1 MKVAR
6 PAVAVFS
13 LLFPSEAQ
21 PQAGLFIRERMFRIA
36 NRCRVVVVSPRPWFP
51 FQGLIR
57 RFRPHFRPP
66 APRFEEQ
73 EGVEIHRPR
82 FLSVPGVF
90 KTLDGLLLA
99 LGSYGTFRRLK
110 KEGRVQV
117 IDAHFA
123 YPDGFAAGLIGRR
136 LGLPVCVTL
145 RGTEVRFVRNIALSR
160 QVRRAL
166 QRAARVF
173 SVSQSL
179 ADLAVGL
186 GIPGEKITVVPNGVD
201 VEVFHP
207 LDRNMARRDL
217 NLPLDARILV
227 SVGAL
232 VERKGFHRVIELL
245 PRLKERFPQICYL
258 IVGGPSPE
266 GDWSTRLHEL
276 AARLGVADCVRF
288 TGPLPPAM
296 LKVPLSA
303 GDVFVL
309 CTRNEGWANV
319 FLEAMACGL
328 PVVTTDVG
336 GNREVICRPELG
348 TIVPFGDSEGLF
360 QALSD
365 ALIRRWDRG
374 ALLGYA
380 AANDWNERVERLE
393 TAFTQIVN
401 FPGSGWERRSALAS
415 GKRQ

>member
-1 MKVAR
+1 MKVVR

-21 PQAGLFIRERMFRIA
+21 PQAGLFIRERMFRMA
-36 NRCRVVVVSPRPWFP
+36 TRCRVVIVSPLPWFP

-73 EGVEIHRPR
+73 EGIEIHRPR

-99 LGSYGTFRRLK
+99 LGSYATFRRLK
-110 KEGRVQV
+110 QRDRVQV

-123 YPDGFAAGLIGRR
+123 YPDGFAAALIGRW

-145 RGTEVRFVRNIALSR
+145 RGTEVRFARNIAFSR
-160 QVRRAL
+160 RIRRAL
-166 QRAARVF
+166 QCATRVF

-186 GIPGEKITVVPNGVD
+186 GISSDKITVVPNGVD
-201 VEVFHP
+201 LEVFHP
-207 LDRNMARRDL
+207 VDRNTARRDL
-217 NLPLDARILV
+217 DLPLDARILV

-245 PRLKERFPQICYL
+245 PRLRERFPQICYL

-266 GDWSTRLHEL
+266 GDWSARLHAL
-276 AARLGVADCVRF
+276 IARLGVADCVRF

-296 LKVPLSA
+296 LKGPLSA

-309 CTRNEGWANV
+309 STRNEGWANV

-336 GNREVICRPELG
+336 GNREVVCRPELG
-348 TIVPFGDSEGLF
+348 TIVPFGDSESLF

-374 ALLGYA
+374 ALLGHA